1 MEPEGRAPDHGASA
15 SRARD
20 HLANERTFLAWVRT
34 ALGLIGL
41 GFVLA
46 RMGLFLE
53 QLAMTSLPGGHRF
66 RGGHEFIGTGIVFL
80 VLGTIVGGWSVWL
93 YQRRRLAIDAG
104 RFEPDRAT
112 VLALGAVV
120 VVGGLAVIGLVLWR
134 TSG

>member
-1 MEPEGRAPDHGASA
+1 METEGRASEQRASA
-15 SRARD
+15 NRARD

-34 ALGLIGL
+34 ALGLLGL

-53 QLAMTSLPGGHRF
+53 QLALTSLPGHHHF

-80 VLGTIVGGWSVWL
+80 VLGTMVGGWSLWL
-93 YQRRRLAIDAG
+93 YHRRRLAIDAG

-112 VLALGAVV
+112 VLTLGIVV

-134 TSG
+134 TS